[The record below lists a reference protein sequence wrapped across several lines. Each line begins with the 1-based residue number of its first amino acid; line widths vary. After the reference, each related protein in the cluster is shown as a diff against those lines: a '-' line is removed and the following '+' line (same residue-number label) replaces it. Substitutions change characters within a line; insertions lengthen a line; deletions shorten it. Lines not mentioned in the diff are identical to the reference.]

1 MNNIPV
7 KPEGLTFTDDQ
18 WKAIWASGRDILVSA
33 AAGSGKTKVLI
44 TRMIE
49 KVINEKDRI
58 DIDELLVVTF
68 TNAAAAEMRHRMGE
82 ALQEAIADKPDSVHL
97 RRQLNLLNKAQISTL
112 HSFCQNVVRQY
123 AYLLDIDP
131 GFRVADSTEAAL
143 LRDDTIGRVLEEAY
157 SAEDPE
163 AIYRLADSFTS
174 DRDDRSIETLISR
187 LYDYSRVHPAPE
199 KWLRLIP
206 QQYAIDS
213 AQTIDDLD
221 FIGPLKTTIR
231 HTLEEAQALTADM
244 RRIAQ
249 MPDGPSPLEATAE
262 ADLLWIDEA
271 IRRITIG
278 KWEETF
284 EFFGTLKWARA
295 GAIKKDS
302 CDEELAKRAKGIR
315 DTVKKIINDLSET
328 YFIRTPTRLLDEIK
342 LMEPAMHTLVELVI
356 DFDKRF
362 EKGKIERGIV
372 DFSDL
377 EHYAL
382 RILSEEKDGEL
393 VASDIALDYQRRF
406 SEVLVD
412 EYQDTNVLQETIV
425 GFVKKGNVEDGNL
438 FMVGDVKQSI
448 YGFRLAEPKL
458 FLGKYNQF
466 TETGDS
472 TGLKIDLNA
481 NFRSRK
487 EVLDATN
494 FIFSQ
499 VMGMRVGDINYD
511 DAAELK
517 YGAKYPEKDMPAEL
531 TVLYEDGEDD
541 FDETEVEVAG
551 QTLKSSQAEAR
562 YMINKIQSLMASG
575 AEVTDAFTD
584 KRRPLEYRDIV
595 ILMRSMTW
603 SGEIVEEFKL
613 AGIPIY
619 ANLSRGYFEA
629 LEVMITLNT
638 LRVIDNPYQDI
649 PLASVLRSPFIGMT
663 ENELAGV
670 RLAAKNEPF
679 YEALK
684 QFMATGG
691 SGIAPETQEKL
702 QRFFTH
708 FEEWRNLAR
717 RGSLSDLIWQVYT
730 DTHYYEMVGAM
741 PNGKQRQA
749 NLRALHD
756 RAIEYEKTS
765 FRGLFRFLRFVD
777 RMRKRGDDLGEAR
790 SLTETEDVVRLMT
803 IHSSKGL
810 EFPYVFISGM
820 GRKFNKM
827 DFNEAYLFD
836 QHFGLAVKAVDP
848 EKRITYT
855 SLPFLAMKEKKE
867 LEMRAEEM
875 RILYVA
881 MTRAKEHLELIAT
894 VKDVEREIGKWQDS
908 QLVDPLLML
917 PEYTRSRA
925 NSYLDWIGPA
935 IARHTDFGKFDI
947 LQGGQ
952 FVEDPS
958 RWEINAL
965 PFSSVVDVSRVESED
980 IEDVKDVHL
989 SLQDKEL
996 AELPIEELEKPK
1008 NLMGEKEAL
1017 VEVKRRFDWSYPYEA
1032 STLKRSKQTVSELK
1046 RLAILGQQEEEDP
1059 YMDVHFSLQEKEL
1072 DQVSTAYLHSRPAFM
1087 QERALSSAE
1096 IGTAMH
1102 TIMQHIDIKVAQN
1115 AADVEELLVTLVDRQ
1130 LLTAEEAKAVNVNA
1144 VVQFYDTDIAK
1155 RLMASEKVFRELPF
1169 TYAHED
1175 DGDYQIMQGI
1185 ADCLFKEDDGWVLL
1199 DYKTDRVRGR
1209 FNSDTEADKEM
1220 QNQYGIQ
1227 LNLYRRAIEGIVKID
1242 IKEMVLYLFDGER
1255 TVNIQGE
1262 EDT

>member
-1 MNNIPV
+1 M

-18 WKAIWASGRDILVSA
+18 WKAIWASGKDILVSA

-49 KVINEKDRI
+49 KVINEQDRM

-82 ALQEAIADKPDSVHL
+82 ALEEAIALNPDSVHL

-143 LRDDTIGRVLEEAY
+143 LRDDTIGHVLEEAY

-163 AIYRLADSFTS
+163 AVYRLVDSFTS

-187 LYDYSRVHPAPE
+187 LYDYSRVHPEPE
-199 KWLRLIP
+199 KWLQLIP
-206 QQYAIDS
+206 LQYEIEDS
-213 AQTIDDLD
+213 KTIDDLE
-221 FIGPLKTTIR
+221 FISPLKTTIR
-231 HTLEEAQALTADM
+231 HTLEEAAALTTDL

-249 MPDGPSPLEATAE
+249 MPEGPSPLEATAE
-262 ADLLWIDEA
+262 TDLLWIDEA

-278 KWEETF
+278 TWEETY

-302 CDEELAKRAKGIR
+302 CDEELATRAKGIR
-315 DTVKKIINDLSET
+315 DKVKKIVNDLSEA
-328 YFIRTPTRLLDEIK
+328 YFIRTPSRLLAEIK
-342 LMEPAMHTLVELVI
+342 LMEPVMHTLIQLVI
-356 DFDKRF
+356 DFGKRF
-362 EKGKIERGIV
+362 EKSKIERGIV

-382 RILSEEKDGEL
+382 RILSVEKDGEL
-393 VASDIALDYQRRF
+393 VPSEIALDYQNRF
-406 SEVLVD
+406 KEVLVD

-425 GFVKKGNVEDGNL
+425 GFVKKGSVENGNL

-448 YGFRLAEPKL
+448 YGFRLAEPQL
-458 FLGKYNQF
+458 FLGKYNDF
-466 TETGDS
+466 TETGED

-481 NFRSRK
+481 NFRSRT

-499 VMGMRVGDINYD
+499 IMGLRVGDIDYD
-511 DAAELK
+511 DAAALK
-517 YGAKYPEKDMPAEL
+517 YGAKYPEKDMPAQL
-531 TVLYEDGEDD
+531 TVLYEDDEDD
-541 FDETEVEVAG
+541 LDESEIELDG
-551 QTLKSSQAEAR
+551 ETLKSSQAEAR
-562 YMINKIQSLMASG
+562 YMINKIQNLMDSG

-619 ANLSRGYFEA
+619 ANLSKGYFEA
-629 LEVMITLNT
+629 IEVMIVLNT

-663 ENELAGV
+663 ENELAGI

-684 QFMATGG
+684 RFIATEG
-691 SGIAPETQEKL
+691 SGIEPETQKKL
-702 QRFFTH
+702 QKFFIH

-730 DTHYYEMVGAM
+730 DTYYYEMVGAM

-790 SLTETEDVVRLMT
+790 SLTETENVVRLMT

-810 EFPYVFISGM
+810 EFPYVFIAGM

-848 EKRITYT
+848 DNRITYT

-881 MTRAKEHLELIAT
+881 MTRAKEHLELIAS
-894 VKDVEREIGKWQDS
+894 VKDIEREIGNWQDA
-908 QLVDPLLML
+908 QLIDPLLML

-935 IARHTDFGKFDI
+935 LARHTDFGKFDI

-952 FVEDPS
+952 FVEHPS
-958 RWEINAL
+958 TWQIDAL
-965 PFSSVVDVSRVESED
+965 PFSSVVNVLR
-980 IEDVKDVHL
+980 
-989 SLQDKEL
+989 
-996 AELPIEELEKPK
+996 IEELDEQSDSDENVLPDESMNRSLSSEK
-1008 NLMGEKEAL
+1008 KEELKAL
-1017 VEVKRRFDWSYPYEA
+1017 VAHRFDWTYDYTA

-1046 RLAILGQQEEEDP
+1046 RLAILEQQVDGDSF
-1059 YMDVHFSLQEKEL
+1059 MDVSLNEPDKPTE
-1072 DQVSTAYLHSRPAFM
+1072 VSTAYLHSRPAFM
-1087 QERALSSAE
+1087 QVRALSPAE

-1102 TIMQHIDIKVAQN
+1102 TIMQHIDITTTQKE
-1115 AADVEELLVTLVDRQ
+1115 ADVKELLVTLVERQ
-1130 LLTAEEAKAVNVNA
+1130 LLTSEEAKVINVNS
-1144 VVQFYDTDIAK
+1144 VVQFYKTDIAR
-1155 RLMASEKVFRELPF
+1155 RLMESEKVFRELPF
-1169 TYAHED
+1169 TYAHEN

-1199 DYKTDRVRGR
+1199 DYKTDRVRNR
-1209 FNSDTEADKEM
+1209 FESPAEADKEM
-1220 QNQYGIQ
+1220 ENQYEIQ
-1227 LNLYRRAIEGIVKID
+1227 LNLYKRSIEAILKIN

-1255 TVNIQGE
+1255 TVRIQE
-1262 EDT
+1262 EENK